1 MDDSHKKSHYVTWG
15 LPAINLPFGDD
26 KHTTH
31 LSSWGWLVYGF
42 PNGMKSFLSWDLSP
56 DLWLRNP
63 AQVGIPIK
71 IPWDSYETLFSVM
84 GLYWDFAHQLVQ
96 DFAPRVLS
104 QLDEKK
110 AS

>member
-1 MDDSHKKSHYVTWG
+1 MGMVSLRLSQR
-15 LPAINLPFGDD
+15 DD
-26 KHTTH
+26 KHR
-31 LSSWGWLVYGF
+31 
-42 PNGMKSFLSWDLSP
+42 MSWDSSP

-104 QLDEKK
+104 RLDEKK